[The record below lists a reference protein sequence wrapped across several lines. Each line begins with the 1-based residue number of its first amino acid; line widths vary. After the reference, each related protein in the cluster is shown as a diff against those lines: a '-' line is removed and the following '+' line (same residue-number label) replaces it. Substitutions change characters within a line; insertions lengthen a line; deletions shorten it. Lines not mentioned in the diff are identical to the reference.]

1 MNIKPAYFPL
11 PSAEILPPTVV
22 LDLYVVANGTA
33 TFAPALRKK
42 ELFSLYLMPASPTRE
57 KVLKLSFVLLTE
69 VVVVL
74 DPMAKEKP
82 PKNSALISLLIFIEY
97 PP

>member
-1 MNIKPAYFPL
+1 MKLHDIREKSVDELNAL
-11 PSAEILPPTVV
+11 VV
-22 LDLYVVANGTA
+22 DM
-33 TFAPALRKK
+33 KK